1 MAVLSA
7 PDRLAGYVEYLRLR
21 NDVRD
26 PIECTKANVAAAF
39 NALDDFFNTNATA
52 INAAIPLPAR
62 TALTTP
68 QKARLAIAVLER
80 RYLSGV

>member
-1 MAVLSA
+1 MAVLS
-7 PDRLAGYVEYLRLR
+7 PGDRNLGYSEFLRLR
-21 NDVRD
+21 NDERD
-26 PIECTKANVAAAF
+26 PVEVTKPDVLAAF
-39 NALDDFFNTNATA
+39 NALDLFFSNNAST

-62 TALTTP
+62 TALTSS